1 MKLSEEVVAS
11 LKPGENLIA
20 GYCHNRVGNG
30 LLDFGLLVELDGYR
44 SFHQTAQQTSADVQP
59 MQTYYTFTCGPVD
72 LKLTFTAPMFMD
84 NLDLLSRPVNYISYE
99 VASNDGQ
106 KHQVELYFEASP
118 QWAIDQPHQE
128 SVADSFT
135 DGDLLFLRTGSRN
148 QEILKKKGDDVRID
162 WGHFY
167 LAAEKENSTSAIG
180 DGRELRKNF
189 VANKLE
195 APTTNGYDK
204 LALVRSLGETQKLMA
219 IC

>member
-44 SFHQTAQQTSADVQP
+44 SFHQTAQQTSVDVQP

-99 VASNDGQ
+99 VASMTERNIRLSCISKHLRNGQ
-106 KHQVELYFEASP
+106 STNL
-118 QWAIDQPHQE
+118 
-128 SVADSFT
+128 T
-135 DGDLLFLRTGSRN
+135 RNLL
-148 QEILKKKGDDVRID
+148 
-162 WGHFY
+162 
-167 LAAEKENSTSAIG
+167 
-180 DGRELRKNF
+180 
-189 VANKLE
+189 
-195 APTTNGYDK
+195 PT
-204 LALVRSLGETQKLMA
+204 ALLTA
-219 IC
+219 ICYSFVPEAAIRIF